1 MDKRWLG
8 DVLFKYSVR
17 LETDG
22 GSYIVEVAKC
32 DVHSNAP
39 KAAITVFKIFV
50 LRAAAVSSVFGKGK
64 APSAMALQQSRP

>member
-1 MDKRWLG
+1 MVGRCA
-8 DVLFKYSVR
+8 FQIFCR